1 MSSNHRALVA
11 GAGIA
16 GLTAAAA
23 LHWLGWDVHLVDRRR
38 TVDDAIPTD
47 LFFPANGIRAFAA
60 LGAADALMCHGR
72 AVERMRL
79 RGAGARQTASPFSPK
94 SGPGVGPSMAVHREL
109 ALEALRAWCPVA
121 IRAGTAVRSLSQHG
135 SRAAVVLSDG
145 SAAEYDLVVAADGA
159 YSTVHGQ
166 LWPDARP
173 RYGGES
179 WWRGVVRSMD
189 ALEDW
194 SACFCA
200 ADTFL
205 AMPIG
210 GGLAYWTAGHYT
222 AASFRDPV
230 PGRAARIR
238 ERFSDLTGV
247 HAVVLGQ
254 VTSDESIQSS
264 PADQVWVDM
273 PVRGQVVLTGD
284 AWHAATPSMAQGGL
298 MAAEDALVLAQ
309 ELAAGPDI
317 DAALARYASH
327 RRPRTAHVQET
338 TAMRNRLAALPLVDR
353 VGFVA
358 RHWAELSVASFAALV
373 PAP

>member
-1 MSSNHRALVA
+1 
-11 GAGIA
+11 
-16 GLTAAAA
+16 
-23 LHWLGWDVHLVDRRR
+23 
-38 TVDDAIPTD
+38 
-47 LFFPANGIRAFAA
+47 
-60 LGAADALMCHGR
+60 
-72 AVERMRL
+72 
-79 RGAGARQTASPFSPK
+79 
-94 SGPGVGPSMAVHREL
+94 
-109 ALEALRAWCPVA
+109 
-121 IRAGTAVRSLSQHG
+121 
-135 SRAAVVLSDG
+135 
-145 SAAEYDLVVAADGA
+145 VVAADGA

-179 WWRGVVRSMD
+179 WWRGVVRSSD

-247 HAVVLGQ
+247 HAVVLGR

-298 MAAEDALVLAQ
+298 MAAEDALVLA
-309 ELAAGPDI
+309 AGPDI
-317 DAALARYASH
+317 AAALARYASH
-327 RRPRTAHVQET
+327 DGRGQRTCRRRQRCATGSPRC
-338 TAMRNRLAALPLVDR
+338 R
-353 VGFVA
+353 
-358 RHWAELSVASFAALV
+358 WKIASASS
-373 PAP
+373 PATGPS

>member
-1 MSSNHRALVA
+1 
-11 GAGIA
+11 
-16 GLTAAAA
+16 
-23 LHWLGWDVHLVDRRR
+23 
-38 TVDDAIPTD
+38 
-47 LFFPANGIRAFAA
+47 
-60 LGAADALMCHGR
+60 
-72 AVERMRL
+72 
-79 RGAGARQTASPFSPK
+79 
-94 SGPGVGPSMAVHREL
+94 
-109 ALEALRAWCPVA
+109 
-121 IRAGTAVRSLSQHG
+121 
-135 SRAAVVLSDG
+135 
-145 SAAEYDLVVAADGA
+145 VVAADGA

-179 WWRGVVRSMD
+179 WWRGVVRSSD

-247 HAVVLGQ
+247 HAVVLGR

-298 MAAEDALVLAQ
+298 MAAEDALVLA
-309 ELAAGPDI
+309 AGPDI
-317 DAALARYASH
+317 AAALARYASH

-338 TAMRNRLAALPLVDR
+338 TAMRNRLAALPLEDR